1 MCIGENIQRTK
12 DAVLATALKKIAPL
26 KVNEEKKKTALLYLQ
41 SELQDL
47 TIDYR
52 NHTTQTQIFTEHGKE
67 YHSHAKLI
75 KLR

>member
-12 DAVLATALKKIAPL
+12 DAALATALKKIAPL
-26 KVNEEKKKTALLYLQ
+26 KVKKEKKRTALLYLQ

-47 TIDYR
+47 TLDYR
-52 NHTTQTQIFTEHGKE
+52 NHTSRTQIFIENGKDH
-67 YHSHAKLI
+67 HSHE